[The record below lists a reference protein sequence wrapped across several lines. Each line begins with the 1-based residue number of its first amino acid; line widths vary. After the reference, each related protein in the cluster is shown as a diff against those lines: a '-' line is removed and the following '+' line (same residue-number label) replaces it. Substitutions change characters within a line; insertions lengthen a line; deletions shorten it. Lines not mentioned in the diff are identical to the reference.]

1 MLNCVKKK
9 CVMENKFNVVSPENY
24 SQKIFANQL
33 VTIEDLLH
41 FKTQLLEELLI
52 ALKSQ
57 TSIVPKK
64 WMKSCEVRQLLKIS
78 PGTLQHLKTTGAIPH
93 SKIGGTVF
101 YNHDDILRLLTPGKA
116 DRIGKNPQ

>member
-33 VTIEDLLH
+33 VTIEDLSH

-57 TSIVPKK
+57 TSIVSKK

>member
-57 TSIVPKK
+57 TSIVSKK

>member
-9 CVMENKFNVVSPENY
+9 CVMENKFNVVSSETYP
-24 SQKIFANQL
+24 QKIFANQL
-33 VTIEDLLH
+33 VTIEDLSH

-78 PGTLQHLKTTGAIPH
+78 PGPLQHLKTTGAIPH

-101 YNHDDILRLLTPGKA
+101 YNHDDIQRLLTPEKA
-116 DRIGKNPQ
+116 DRIGKNPR

>member
-1 MLNCVKKK
+1 
-9 CVMENKFNVVSPENY
+9 MENKFNVLSPENY
-24 SQKIFANQL
+24 PQKIFANQL
-33 VTIEDLLH
+33 VTIEDLSH

-101 YNHDDILRLLTPGKA
+101 YNHDDIQRLLTPEKA
-116 DRIGKNPQ
+116 DRIGKNPR

>member
-33 VTIEDLLH
+33 VTIEDLSH

-101 YNHDDILRLLTPGKA
+101 YNHDDIQRLLMPEKA
-116 DRIGKNPQ
+116 DRIGKNPR